1 MNKYKGN
8 SMEKIIR
15 ELGNAEYFYYLANKI
30 TSTNFS
36 VIFELNESVSLE
48 DLKRS
53 TSQIVETYE
62 KLRIKIIRS
71 SETNLSFVKNEQPN
85 IGIVHKTGSSESL
98 ISLIE
103 QEINSSF
110 ENENDPFR
118 VTCFTNSDQNSEHII
133 FTFSHTLTDA
143 TAAIMI
149 AQKIIL
155 NAFKKDFDVKISKQ
169 NVLPNVERVFP
180 KKAKG
185 LLFLR
190 LLYRFVIRKIK
201 FERKYGK
208 LRPLKKG
215 LYNINS
221 RNIKN
226 YRIVIE
232 NLEYAQ
238 LLEKCRKNKVTVHH
252 ILSALQ
258 ILALRKEYSENG
270 KIPIEIS
277 MPVNLRN
284 MLSSKISSDIP
295 GLYISIPSLTIVVD
309 EEENIL
315 EIAENVK
322 DILSQKISLGEIFV
336 TFNVLKKSKFPCNEQ
351 GIKNLEAM
359 FSKNQPTTMIT
370 NVGLIQAIDDK
381 FIPFHSVE
389 FSVAPSKHALLCS
402 SVCSYNNTMI
412 INCCFNV
419 DLLPERDAKL
429 FFERM
434 KKQLNVFLMS

>member
-1 MNKYKGN
+1 MDKF
-8 SMEKIIR
+8 IR
-15 ELGNAEYFYYLANKI
+15 DLGKAEYFYHLANKI
-30 TSTNFS
+30 ASTNFS
-36 VIFELNESVSLE
+36 VIFELNESVSPE
-48 DLKRS
+48 DLKQSVNR
-53 TSQIVETYE
+53 IVEAYE
-62 KLRIKIIRS
+62 MFCTKIIS
-71 SETNLSFVKNEQPN
+71 SGETNLSFVKNEEPN
-85 IGIVHKTGSSESL
+85 IEIVHKTSPSESL

-103 QEINSSF
+103 QEINSPF

-118 VTCFTNSDQNSEHII
+118 VICFTNSDQNSEHIV
-133 FTFSHTLTDA
+133 FTFNHTLTDA

-155 NAFKKDFDVKISKQ
+155 NAFKKDFDVKINKQ
-169 NVLPNVERVFP
+169 DVLPNVEQVFP

-185 LLFLR
+185 FLFLR

-201 FERKYGK
+201 FARKYGK

-232 NLEYAQ
+232 DSEYTQ
-238 LLEKCRKNKVTVHH
+238 LVEKCRENKVTVHH

-258 ILALRKEYSENG
+258 IHALRKEYSENG

-284 MLSSKISSDIP
+284 KLSTKIDSDIP
-295 GLYISIPSLTIVVD
+295 GLYISIPSLTTAVN
-309 EEENIL
+309 EEENVL
-315 EIAENVK
+315 EIAKNVK
-322 DILSQKISLGEIFV
+322 DILTQKISQGEIFV
-336 TFNVLKKSKFPCNEQ
+336 TFNVLSKSKFPCNEQ

-370 NVGLIQAIDDK
+370 NVGLIQAIDDNCK
-381 FIPFHSVE
+381 QIRSVE

-402 SVCSYNNTMI
+402 SVCSFNNTMI
-412 INCCFNV
+412 INCSFNT
-419 DLLPERDAKL
+419 DLLPGKEIEL
-429 FFERM
+429 FFERI
-434 KKQLNVFLMS
+434 KNQLDNFLKN